1 MARTLPA
8 TPEELLR
15 ILGVREVTLRKYGQA
30 FLKVLNQIRDE
41 KEPIQF

>member
-15 ILGVREVTLRKYGQA
+15 IVGVGEVIFRKYGQA
-30 FLKVLNQIRDE
+30 FLKVLREIRDE
-41 KEPIQF
+41 KKPIQ

>member
-8 TPEELLR
+8 TSEELLR
-15 ILGVREVTLRKYGQA
+15 IIGVGEVTFRKYGQA

-41 KEPIQF
+41 KESIH

>member
-15 ILGVREVTLRKYGQA
+15 IVGVGEVTFRKYGQA
-30 FLKVLNQIRDE
+30 FLKVLREIRDE
-41 KEPIQF
+41 KELIQ